1 MSYQNG
7 SVAECCDES
16 ETSNGWNAENP
27 STNGWNAENP
37 STQWSLEQSTV
48 PDYDLAVAM
57 STEGKLIDT
66 HFHLDFIC
74 RRLKIRVRAIFVNL
88 KILQKVKNVKIKRK
102 FTKKL

>member
-16 ETSNGWNAENP
+16 ETSNGWNADNP
-27 STNGWNAENP
+27 STNGWNADNV

-74 RRLKIRVRAIFVNL
+74 RRLKIRVRAIFVKL
-88 KILQKVKNVKIKRK
+88 KILQEVNYVKVTRK
-102 FTKKL
+102 LTNKL

>member
-16 ETSNGWNAENP
+16 ETS
-27 STNGWNAENP
+27 NGWNAENP